1 MSANT
6 EIRKGWCGP
15 CHLRC
20 GMLVHFEDGRAVS
33 VQGDPAN
40 PLNRGALCRRGQL
53 ILEHLHNPARLNY
66 PLKKAAQRGAG
77 KWQQITWD
85 QAMDEIAG
93 KLGKLRDRFGSETLA
108 FSRGTY
114 RTYGWAMKRF
124 LNLFGSPNMIGANTI
139 CMCPSH
145 TVEWSTCGSFAR
157 QDIGNAAC
165 VVIWGFQPSESRI
178 IPDWRDLLAAKNRG
192 AKIIVVDPRRTK
204 EAEMADLWLQVRPGT
219 DVALMLGW
227 LKIILDENLYDRE
240 FVEKWTV
247 GFEPLRKHLGQRSL
261 DQLARICWVPE
272 EKIKAASRMYA
283 GTKPAVITWGLGIDL
298 QGVNAMQAV
307 RARCILRAVTGNI
320 DVPGGE
326 LLGISG
332 DEAKLISNQAMEL
345 NDAISA
351 EQKKKQ
357 LGAGEYGLFGFPGW
371 DAIRAV
377 TDRPGAYFQPPQSEM
392 TCCAHPRHVW
402 QAILTGKPYPVK
414 AFISQSNNTL
424 VQAPDPKT
432 VHAALSS
439 DNLDLSVAM
448 DYYLTPTAELA
459 DYVLPAASTLE
470 RSDFPAYPKAMD
482 PLYERRDDYQFW
494 RELGIRLGQAEHWP
508 WRTSEE
514 VCDYRFSP
522 LGITFSE
529 ALARGGIRPAREF
542 RKYESQGFGTSSGK
556 VEIFSSIF
564 ERFGLEPL
572 PVYREPVESP
582 AGNPELARDYPLI
595 LIASGKFMPF
605 YHSELRQIPS
615 AIRDH
620 PDPVTDIHP
629 ETAQGLGITDN
640 DWIFIETVRGKIKQ
654 RARLTDEVHP
664 AMVRVQHGWWFPDR
678 PAAEPSLHGV
688 WESNSNVLCPTGAE
702 YCNPEVGGWPHTGL
716 LCRVYAAAK
725 AS

>member
-1 MSANT
+1 
-6 EIRKGWCGP
+6 
-15 CHLRC
+15 
-20 GMLVHFEDGRAVS
+20 
-33 VQGDPAN
+33 
-40 PLNRGALCRRGQL
+40 
-53 ILEHLHNPARLNY
+53 
-66 PLKKAAQRGAG
+66 
-77 KWQQITWD
+77 
-85 QAMDEIAG
+85 
-93 KLGKLRDRFGSETLA
+93 
-108 FSRGTY
+108 
-114 RTYGWAMKRF
+114 
-124 LNLFGSPNMIGANTI
+124 
-139 CMCPSH
+139 
-145 TVEWSTCGSFAR
+145 
-157 QDIGNAAC
+157 
-165 VVIWGFQPSESRI
+165 
-178 IPDWRDLLAAKNRG
+178 
-192 AKIIVVDPRRTK
+192 
-204 EAEMADLWLQVRPGT
+204 
-219 DVALMLGW
+219 
-227 LKIILDENLYDRE
+227 
-240 FVEKWTV
+240 
-247 GFEPLRKHLGQRSL
+247 
-261 DQLARICWVPE
+261 
-272 EKIKAASRMYA
+272 
-283 GTKPAVITWGLGIDL
+283 
-298 QGVNAMQAV
+298 
-307 RARCILRAVTGNI
+307 
-320 DVPGGE
+320 
-326 LLGISG
+326 
-332 DEAKLISNQAMEL
+332 
-345 NDAISA
+345 
-351 EQKKKQ
+351 
-357 LGAGEYGLFGFPGW
+357 
-371 DAIRAV
+371 
-377 TDRPGAYFQPPQSEM
+377 
-392 TCCAHPRHVW
+392 
-402 QAILTGKPYPVK
+402 
-414 AFISQSNNTL
+414 
-424 VQAPDPKT
+424 
-432 VHAALSS
+432 LSS